1 MILNMSDQI
10 VEVALPLIPAKR
22 WHVALDTSRAPPDDI
37 LARAQQIPYA
47 ATFYP
52 AVARSVVVLEARP

>member
-10 VEVALPLIPAKR
+10 VDVALPLIPAKR
-22 WHVALDTSRAPPDDI
+22 WHVALDTSRAPPEDI
-37 LARAQQIPYA
+37 LARGQQIPYA

-52 AVARSVVVLEARP
+52 AVARSVVVLEAR